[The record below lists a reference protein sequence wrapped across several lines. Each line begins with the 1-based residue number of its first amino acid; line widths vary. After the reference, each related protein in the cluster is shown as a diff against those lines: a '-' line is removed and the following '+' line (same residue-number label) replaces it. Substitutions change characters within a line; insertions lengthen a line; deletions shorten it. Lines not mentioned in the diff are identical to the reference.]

1 MTPKESASI
10 YSAILTLADCA
21 DTMTGNERKTMIALM
36 ESLNMMAGGARG
48 GNRGMVAVY
57 RGRRS
62 QTACNDELMTN
73 LEPIQQAKT

>member
-36 ESLNMMAGGARG
+36 ESLNMMVGGVMGDIEAWLMLTEADVARQHAMM
-48 GNRGMVAVY
+48 N
-57 RGRRS
+57 
-62 QTACNDELMTN
+62 
-73 LEPIQQAKT
+73 